1 MGTSGVSCTSFGR
14 VCNSRN
20 TCADVLAFSET
31 LETSRPRISITE
43 VMRGTSPNP
52 LDQLLTDRTKLLIED
67 YVAELTSSL
76 LYLYSLPSPNSQTS
90 NFPQSDDYTPPVT
103 SISPT
108 QHHSPTLIHVQT
120 SPSETSTKS
129 LPPNIAPPTFFET
142 NSSPTL
148 SFQEKKSFF
157 LQSRQTFGSTALVL
171 QGGSVFGLCH
181 VGVVRGLWKRGL
193 LPRIFVGWG
202 VGGIIASLGMQ
213 PPLFEGKSSLT
224 GKYVRKRI
232 LRCIIYSCR
241 AVLICL
247 L

>member
-1 MGTSGVSCTSFGR
+1 M
-14 VCNSRN
+14 
-20 TCADVLAFSET
+20 
-31 LETSRPRISITE
+31 
-43 VMRGTSPNP
+43 
-52 LDQLLTDRTKLLIED
+52 TDRTKLLIED
-67 YVAELTSSL
+67 YITELTSAL
-76 LYLYSLPSPNSQTS
+76 LYLFSLPSPSSQTS
-90 NFPQSDDYTPPVT
+90 NFPQSDNYTPPVT
-103 SISPT
+103 STYPT
-108 QHHSPTLIHVQT
+108 QHQSPTLTRIQT
-120 SPSETSTKS
+120 SSSEISTKS
-129 LPPNIAPPTFFET
+129 VLPSLAPITFFEA
-142 NSSPTL
+142 NSSATL